1 MRLIKGLVLLA
12 IALTIC
18 FGLGTFFFREGVE
31 VLQSGA
37 LTYTR
42 KGHPTVTVTA
52 DNHAF
57 SFYYQVL
64 FFLAMGASLL
74 LVGASFVLY
83 AIAKLARLPRFSA
96 ERFASS
102 TYNIATVVACAGLT
116 LGVVW
121 VLLRMFRYWL
131 IQ

>member
-1 MRLIKGLVLLA
+1 MPVIKGLVLSA

-18 FGLGTFFFREGVE
+18 FGLGAFLFLEGIE
-31 VLQSGA
+31 VLQSGT
-37 LTYTR
+37 LTYTK
-42 KGHPTVTVTA
+42 KGYPTVTVTT

-64 FFLAMGASLL
+64 FFLALGGSFLL
-74 LVGASFVLY
+74 IGASFVLY
-83 AIAKLARLPRFSA
+83 AIAKLARFPRFSA

-102 TYNIATVVACAGLT
+102 TYSVANVVAWAAIA

-121 VLLRMFRYWL
+121 LLLRMFRYWL
-131 IQ
+131 VQ

>member
-12 IALTIC
+12 IALAIC
-18 FGLGTFFFREGVE
+18 FGLGTFLFLEGVE

-37 LTYTR
+37 LTYAK
-42 KGHPTVTVTA
+42 KGHPRVTVTSE
-52 DNHAF
+52 NHAF

-64 FFLAMGASLL
+64 FFLALGGSLL
-74 LVGASFVLY
+74 LVGALFVLY
-83 AIAKLARLPRFSA
+83 ALAKLARFPQFSA

-102 TYNIATVVACAGLT
+102 KYSVATVLAWIGLT

-121 VLLRMFRYWL
+121 VLLHMFRYWL